1 MTGVGPFPLHAVVVV
16 VAALLA
22 WAVARGLARRQPG
35 APHRQAGALVGDA
48 VLIGLLVARL
58 AYVLLWWRE
67 YAAAPWS
74 ILRIGDGGFVAW
86 AGIGAGF
93 AFAAWRART
102 DPRLRRAVLAGMA
115 AGVLAWLAT
124 GAAWWWMQRS
134 APALPDL
141 QLSALDGRPVALQDY
156 RGEPVV
162 LNLWATWCP
171 PCRREMPVLAHA
183 QRAYPGVHFILVN
196 QGEDPATIASFLSGQ
211 DLRLENV
218 LRDPHSQAM
227 VATGTRGL
235 PTTLYYDAQG
245 RLVDSHMGELSRAS
259 LADALQRR
267 FDIAPS
273 AGE

>member
-1 MTGVGPFPLHAVVVV
+1 M
-16 VAALLA
+16 
-22 WAVARGLARRQPG
+22 
-35 APHRQAGALVGDA
+35 
-48 VLIGLLVARL
+48 
-58 AYVLLWWRE
+58 
-67 YAAAPWS
+67 
-74 ILRIGDGGFVAW
+74 
-86 AGIGAGF
+86 
-93 AFAAWRART
+93 
-102 DPRLRRAVLAGMA
+102 
-115 AGVLAWLAT
+115 
-124 GAAWWWMQRS
+124 
-134 APALPDL
+134 
-141 QLSALDGRPVALQDY
+141 
-156 RGEPVV
+156 
-162 LNLWATWCP
+162 
-171 PCRREMPVLAHA
+171 
-183 QRAYPGVHFILVN
+183 N